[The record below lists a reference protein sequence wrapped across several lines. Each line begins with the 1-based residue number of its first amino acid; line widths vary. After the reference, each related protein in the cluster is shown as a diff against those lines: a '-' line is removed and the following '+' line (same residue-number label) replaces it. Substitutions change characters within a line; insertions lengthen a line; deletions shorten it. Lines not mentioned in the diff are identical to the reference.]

1 MGAFIELDNNDLMS
15 IDGGDTTA
23 AIIVGVAAIGVVVLT
38 ALCPPAG
45 AATAKVV
52 GACLWKALMALLL
65 LVEHIF
71 YKEDLYL

>member
-1 MGAFIELDNNDLMS
+1 MTIAINMGAFIELDNNDLMS

-52 GACLWKALMALLL
+52 GACLWKALIGAAATGGAYFL
-65 LVEHIF
+65 
-71 YKEDLYL
+71 